1 MGGNVLPAGGVLQWI
16 SIVGALIISWP
27 VVGLLTVAI
36 FHRQVGDL
44 LNRLDRAGVGAVRI
58 AFKRS
63 SNPAIERD
71 VLDNVA
77 SYGRQIGLVQ
87 EAMVV
92 LFDHFRPERA
102 LGAEEQAAID
112 AFKRIVQE
120 VAAVKTKHPRSAAS

>member
-1 MGGNVLPAGGVLQWI
+1 MAG
-16 SIVGALIISWP
+16 S
-27 VVGLLTVAI
+27 GLLTVAI

-77 SYGRQIGLVQ
+77 SYGKRNLATISS
-87 EAMVV
+87 
-92 LFDHFRPERA
+92 A
-102 LGAEEQAAID
+102 L
-112 AFKRIVQE
+112 
-120 VAAVKTKHPRSAAS
+120 